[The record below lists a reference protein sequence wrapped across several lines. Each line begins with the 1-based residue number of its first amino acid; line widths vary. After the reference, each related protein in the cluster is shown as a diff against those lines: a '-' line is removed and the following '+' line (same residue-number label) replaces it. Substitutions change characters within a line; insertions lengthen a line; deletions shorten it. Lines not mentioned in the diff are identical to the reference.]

1 MSQVEQRLRDTFDT
15 MIGNQLLMIRW
26 RKEKY
31 SNALIFSFLKLK
43 TAVENDEPLVELKQI
58 TNACIS
64 KVEDDDDIED
74 KDNLL
79 NQLIQWKNSWW

>member
-1 MSQVEQRLRDTFDT
+1 
-15 MIGNQLLMIRW
+15 
-26 RKEKY
+26 
-31 SNALIFSFLKLK
+31 
-43 TAVENDEPLVELKQI
+43 LKQI

-79 NQLIQWKNSWW
+79 NQLIQWKNSLIVLKTKRSNKTNENYDLYFQNFNAVYNILLEYKKTRILCQFQLVVKLK

>member
-1 MSQVEQRLRDTFDT
+1 
-15 MIGNQLLMIRW
+15 
-26 RKEKY
+26 
-31 SNALIFSFLKLK
+31 LK
-43 TAVENDEPLVELKQI
+43 NDEPLVELKQI

-79 NQLIQWKNSWW
+79 IN